1 MSFVPEDWQASS
13 DELAGKTVLI
23 TGANRGIGEAVALSC
38 AEHGAEVLLL
48 GRDEAALA
56 QVYDRIVAQ
65 GYPTPGII
73 PMDLTARDPALSAI
87 LADELSAADVVLDG
101 LVHNASVLGERRAL
115 AQTSPA
121 SWEEVLQVNMTAVFL
136 LTRALMP
143 RLEAAPAASVVL
155 TSSGVGRRGKA
166 YWGAYAVSKF
176 ATEGFM
182 QVLADELGA
191 TSSVRVN
198 SLNPGAVNTG
208 MRRSAYPGEPPDTN
222 PMPDALTDRWLY
234 LLSDASRE
242 IHGQTL
248 SAQGRSVQSL
258 RRLRRPVTR
267 CPFFANRCRRS
278 KSFLDNEATC
288 LVGRPA
294 IS

>member
-1 MSFVPEDWQASS
+1 MSFVPDDWQASS
-13 DELAGKTVLI
+13 SELAGKTILV

-38 AEHGAEVLLL
+38 AQHGAEVLLL
-48 GRDEAALA
+48 GRNEDALA
-56 QVYDRIVAQ
+56 QVYDQIVDL
-65 GYPTPGII
+65 GCPTPGII
-73 PMDLTARDPALSAI
+73 PLDLTNRDPSLYDT
-87 LADELSAADVVLDG
+87 LADELSEANVALAG

-121 SWEEVLQVNMTAVFL
+121 SWDEVLQVNMTAVFL

-143 RLEAAPAASVVL
+143 LLEAAPAASVVL

-182 QVLADELGA
+182 QVLADEVGA
-191 TSSVRVN
+191 TSSVRIN

-208 MRRSAYPGEPPDTN
+208 MRRAAYPGESPGSN

-234 LLSDASRE
+234 LLSDASRDV
-242 IHGQTL
+242 HGQAL
-248 SAQGRSVQSL
+248 SAQS
-258 RRLRRPVTR
+258 
-267 CPFFANRCRRS
+267 
-278 KSFLDNEATC
+278 
-288 LVGRPA
+288 
-294 IS
+294 

>member
-1 MSFVPEDWQASS
+1 MSFVPNDWQASGS
-13 DELAGKTVLI
+13 ELAGKTILV

-38 AEHGAEVLLL
+38 AQHGAEVLLL
-48 GRDEAALA
+48 GRDEDALA
-56 QVYDRIVAQ
+56 QVYDQIVDL
-65 GYPTPGII
+65 GCPTPGII
-73 PMDLTARDPALSAI
+73 PLDLTNRDPSLYDR
-87 LADELSAADVVLDG
+87 LADELSGANVVLNG

-115 AQTSPA
+115 AQTSPS
-121 SWEEVLQVNMTAVFL
+121 SWDEVLQVNMTAVFL

-143 RLEAAPAASVVL
+143 LLEAAPAASLVL

-191 TSSVRVN
+191 TSSVRIN

-208 MRRSAYPGEPPDTN
+208 MRRAAYPGESPDSN
-222 PMPDALTDRWLY
+222 PMPEALTDRWLY

-242 IHGQTL
+242 IHGQAL
-248 SAQGRSVQSL
+248 SAQS
-258 RRLRRPVTR
+258 
-267 CPFFANRCRRS
+267 
-278 KSFLDNEATC
+278 
-288 LVGRPA
+288 
-294 IS
+294 

>member
-1 MSFVPEDWQASS
+1 MSFVPDGWQASS
-13 DELAGKTVLI
+13 SELAGKTILV

-38 AEHGAEVLLL
+38 AQHGAEVLLL
-48 GRDEAALA
+48 GRNEDALA
-56 QVYDRIVAQ
+56 QVYDKIVDL
-65 GYPTPGII
+65 GCPTPGII
-73 PMDLTARDPALSAI
+73 PLDLTNRDPSLYDT
-87 LADELSAADVVLDG
+87 LAEELSGANVALDG

-121 SWEEVLQVNMTAVFL
+121 SWDEVLQINLTAVFL

-143 RLEAAPAASVVL
+143 LLEAAPAASVVL

-182 QVLADELGA
+182 QVLADEVGA

-208 MRRSAYPGEPPDTN
+208 MRRAAYPGESPDSN

-234 LLSDASRE
+234 LLSDAGRGV
-242 IHGQTL
+242 HGQTL
-248 SAQGRSVQSL
+248 SAQG
-258 RRLRRPVTR
+258 
-267 CPFFANRCRRS
+267 
-278 KSFLDNEATC
+278 
-288 LVGRPA
+288 
-294 IS
+294 

>member
-1 MSFVPEDWQASS
+1 MSFVPDDWQASS
-13 DELAGKTVLI
+13 GELAGKTILV

-38 AEHGAEVLLL
+38 AQHGAEVLLL
-48 GRDEAALA
+48 GRDEDTLA
-56 QVYDRIVAQ
+56 QVYDQIVDL
-65 GYPTPGII
+65 GCPTPGII
-73 PMDLTARDPALSAI
+73 PLDLTTRDPSLYDT
-87 LADELSAADVVLDG
+87 LAEELSGANVALDG

-121 SWEEVLQVNMTAVFL
+121 SWDEVLQINLTAVFL

-143 RLEAAPAASVVL
+143 LLEAAPAASVVL

-182 QVLADELGA
+182 QVLADEVGA

-208 MRRSAYPGEPPDTN
+208 MRRAAYPGESPDSN

-234 LLSDASRE
+234 LLSDAGRGV
-242 IHGQTL
+242 HGQTL
-248 SAQGRSVQSL
+248 SAQG
-258 RRLRRPVTR
+258 
-267 CPFFANRCRRS
+267 
-278 KSFLDNEATC
+278 
-288 LVGRPA
+288 
-294 IS
+294 

>member
-1 MSFVPEDWQASS
+1 
-13 DELAGKTVLI
+13 
-23 TGANRGIGEAVALSC
+23 
-38 AEHGAEVLLL
+38 
-48 GRDEAALA
+48 
-56 QVYDRIVAQ
+56 
-65 GYPTPGII
+65 
-73 PMDLTARDPALSAI
+73 
-87 LADELSAADVVLDG
+87 VLDG

-121 SWEEVLQVNMTAVFL
+121 SWDEVLQVNMTSVFL

-143 RLEAAPAASVVL
+143 LLEAASAASVVL

-176 ATEGFM
+176 ATEGYM

-208 MRRSAYPGEPPDTN
+208 MRRAAYPGEPPDTN

-242 IHGQTL
+242 LNGQAL
-248 SAQGRSVQSL
+248 SAQS
-258 RRLRRPVTR
+258 
-267 CPFFANRCRRS
+267 
-278 KSFLDNEATC
+278 
-288 LVGRPA
+288 
-294 IS
+294 

>member
-1 MSFVPEDWQASS
+1 MSFVPDGWQASS
-13 DELAGKTVLI
+13 SELTGKTVLI
-23 TGANRGIGEAVALSC
+23 TGASRGIGEAVALSC
-38 AEHGAEVLLL
+38 AQHGAEVLLL

-56 QVYDRIVAQ
+56 RVYDQIADL
-65 GYPTPGII
+65 GCPKPGII
-73 PMDLTARDPALSAI
+73 PLDLNTRDPSLYNA
-87 LADELSAADVVLDG
+87 LADELSAANVVLDG

-121 SWEEVLQVNMTAVFL
+121 SWDEVLQVNMTSVFL

-143 RLEAAPAASVVL
+143 LLEAASAASVVL

-176 ATEGFM
+176 ATEGYM

-208 MRRSAYPGEPPDTN
+208 MRRAAYPGEPPDTN
-222 PMPDALTDRWLY
+222 PMPVALTDRWLY

-242 IHGQTL
+242 LNGQAL
-248 SAQGRSVQSL
+248 SAQS
-258 RRLRRPVTR
+258 
-267 CPFFANRCRRS
+267 
-278 KSFLDNEATC
+278 
-288 LVGRPA
+288 
-294 IS
+294 

>member
-1 MSFVPEDWQASS
+1 MSFVPDSWQASS
-13 DELAGKTVLI
+13 SELAGKTILV

-38 AEHGAEVLLL
+38 AQHGAEVLLL
-48 GRDEAALA
+48 GRNEDALA
-56 QVYDRIVAQ
+56 QVYDKIVDL
-65 GYPTPGII
+65 GCPTPGII
-73 PMDLTARDPALSAI
+73 PLDLTIRDPSLYDT
-87 LADELSAADVVLDG
+87 LADELSGASVVLDG

-115 AQTSPA
+115 AQTSPS
-121 SWEEVLQVNMTAVFL
+121 SWDEVLQVNLTAVFL

-143 RLEAAPAASVVL
+143 LLEAARAASVVL

-176 ATEGFM
+176 ATEGYM

-208 MRRSAYPGEPPDTN
+208 MRRAAYPGESPDTN
-222 PMPDALTDRWLY
+222 PMPDALTDRWVY

-242 IHGQTL
+242 IHGQAL
-248 SAQGRSVQSL
+248 SAQS
-258 RRLRRPVTR
+258 
-267 CPFFANRCRRS
+267 
-278 KSFLDNEATC
+278 
-288 LVGRPA
+288 
-294 IS
+294 